1 VNEENLFISGV
12 YTDGTATNYKVDLA
26 TLEPTE
32 IDSSTAFNCIAA
44 L

>member
-1 VNEENLFISGV
+1 MFLSGGD
-12 YTDGTATNYKVDLA
+12 TDGTATNYKVDLA

-32 IDSSTAFNCIAA
+32 IESSTAFNCIAA